1 MLDKVLNRIKNSN
14 RITEYNTLHTRAHR
28 IDDRLTIETWHGHC
42 TGIYI
47 DGIEVKV
54 YSNSYPDEARAREA
68 IRSAIKERKDQIK
81 EELIK
86 SLDI

>member
-14 RITEYNTLHTRAHR
+14 RITEYQTINTRGHR
-28 IDDRLTIETWHGHC
+28 IDDRLTIETWSGHC

-54 YSNSYPDEARAREA
+54 YSESYPDQAKTREIIRKA
-68 IRSAIKERKDQIK
+68 IRERENQIK
-81 EELIK
+81 EELIQ